1 MIVFASAIT
10 DLELYQSYA
19 EPGIRL
25 AAEPDSEVMPFVSVD
40 SLFRSYNIIIERV
53 SQMEDVEALVLLHQD
68 SEIADPDFC
77 SKLRESLADREVA
90 IVGAAGAVG
99 VRSLA
104 WWEGSPTWGSFTHRY
119 TEHGGGE
126 IPAMSWDPDNID
138 PWAQTGEVDSIDGFV
153 IGMSPWAIGK
163 LRFDEALGSKLHG
176 YDYDLCLQAREA
188 GKKVVTQNLRV
199 IHHHSLDLLGD
210 AQGWIDAHVKLAD
223 KWEGRCPGVGPE
235 GLDWKQRARLAEA
248 ELGATRLQLRAFEH
262 QVGAKEAEA
271 RVKYW
276 ELEEEAIEMRNSFSW
291 RITAPLRAIG
301 NVFRK
306 LRRRPA
312 DSSGA

>member
-10 DLELYQSYA
+10 DLDMYRSYA
-19 EPGIRL
+19 EPGIQL
-25 AAEPDSEVMPFVSVD
+25 AAEPDAEVMPFVSAG
-40 SLFRSYNIIIERV
+40 SLFRSYNIILERV
-53 SQMEDVEALVLLHQD
+53 NQMESVEAVVLLHQD
-68 SEIADPDFC
+68 SEITDPDFC
-77 SKLRESLADREVA
+77 AKLRESLADPDVA

-119 TEHGGGE
+119 REFGGGE
-126 IPAMSWDPDNID
+126 IPAMSWDPENTE

-153 IGMSPWAIGK
+153 IGLSPWGIRE

-223 KWEGRCPGVGPE
+223 KWEGRFPGVGPE
-235 GLDWKQRARLAEA
+235 GVDWKQRARLAEA
-248 ELGATRLQLRAFEH
+248 ELGAGRLQLRALEH
-262 QVGAKEAEA
+262 KAGARESEA
-271 RVKYW
+271 RIKYW
-276 ELEEEAIEMRNSFSW
+276 ELEEEVIEMRNSLSW
-291 RITAPLRAIG
+291 RVTAPLRAIG
-301 NVFRK
+301 NLFRK

-312 DSSGA
+312 EKSGP